1 MLARCSD
8 VLIGVVIGGEKS
20 QMEVVLEWQKK
31 VILLMKWQAKSTER
45 EVKNKKKN
53 KKMKEIRKK

>member
-20 QMEVVLEWQKK
+20 QKEVVLEWQKK
-31 VILLMKWQAKSTER
+31 VTLLMKWQAKSTER
-45 EVKNKKKN
+45 EVKNKNKN